1 MLPLVI
7 LLLFMAGNAEAQR
20 KDPPPPMPRYL
31 EGYCEGE
38 SCGFDYKVVACKRL
52 TLRSGD
58 MRSARDVGALV
69 SGDTASVL
77 TGSIRVTSPG
87 IVLIRRDTLLAT
99 DDDYP
104 RTDTLKLVRGDTVY
118 VLEYHELG
126 YWTLWYRGRL
136 TEGIEFW
143 NGPGQNYFGKGRDSL
158 PAYSP
163 TRPTTETWLKLRSG
177 KTEGWWLRED
187 GGVRRPDWGDTCE
200 KQ

>member
-1 MLPLVI
+1 
-7 LLLFMAGNAEAQR
+7 
-20 KDPPPPMPRYL
+20 MPRYL

-38 SCGFDYKVVACKRL
+38 SCGFDYSVIACKRL

-58 MRSARDVGALV
+58 SRSARSVGLIATA
-69 SGDTASVL
+69 DTARVV
-77 TGSIRVTSPG
+77 TGSIRVTDPG
-87 IVLIRRDTLLAT
+87 IVILSRDTLLAT

-104 RTDTLKLVRGDTVY
+104 RTDTLRLARGDTVY

-126 YWTLWYRGRL
+126 YWTLWYRGKL

-158 PAYSP
+158 PAFSP

-177 KTEGWWLRED
+177 KAEGWWLREE
-187 GGVRRPDWGDTCE
+187 GAVRRPDWGDACP
-200 KQ
+200 